1 MGAEASDIYGEKNNR
16 ITVEIGE
23 KGPERTYTAVVAA
36 NEDILDEAMEAVDV
50 EGLEQAYVEEFETY
64 QNLR

>member
-1 MGAEASDIYGEKNNR
+1 
-16 ITVEIGE
+16 
-23 KGPERTYTAVVAA
+23 ERTYTAVVAA